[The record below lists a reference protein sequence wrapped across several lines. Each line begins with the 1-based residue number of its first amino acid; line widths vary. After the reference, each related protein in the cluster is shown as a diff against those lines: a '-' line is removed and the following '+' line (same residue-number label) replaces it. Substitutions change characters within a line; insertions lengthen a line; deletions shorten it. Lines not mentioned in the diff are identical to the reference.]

1 MDTMAPMRPTV
12 QRPRRISLAAGPAA
26 AGDARSQV
34 RAAIRAWDAPVD
46 VDTAVL
52 LTSEL
57 VTNALRHETGGTITL
72 TITCVCGQL
81 RVDVHDTSRRVPMP
95 VNTPVDAE
103 AGRGLLL
110 VSRLATDWG
119 FHPTHAGK
127 AVYFTLAFEDDLGGD
142 SSPHVHHAWAR

>member
-1 MDTMAPMRPTV
+1 MSLNANCSSICRETGTRAPQSRPTARQGRQMDTMAPLRPTA

-34 RAAIRAWDAPVD
+34 RAAIRAWDVPVD

-57 VTNALRHETGGTITL
+57 VSNALKHETGGTITL
-72 TITCVCGQL
+72 TVTCVCGQL
-81 RVDVHDTSRRVPMP
+81 RGDGAHSSRRVPLP

-110 VSRLATDWG
+110 GPRLRTHWG
-119 FHPTHAGK
+119 FP
-127 AVYFTLAFEDDLGGD
+127 
-142 SSPHVHHAWAR
+142 

>member
-1 MDTMAPMRPTV
+1 MSLNANCSSICRETGTRAPQSRPTARQGRQMDTRALMRPTV

-34 RAAIRAWDAPVD
+34 RAAIRAWDVPVD

-57 VTNALRHETGGTITL
+57 VTNALRHETGGVITL
-72 TITCVCGQL
+72 TVACVAGEL
-81 RVDVHDTSRRVPMP
+81 RVAVHDSPPRVPMR
-95 VNTPVDAE
+95 VTPRVDAE

-119 FHPTHAGK
+119 F
-127 AVYFTLAFEDDLGGD
+127 
-142 SSPHVHHAWAR
+142 